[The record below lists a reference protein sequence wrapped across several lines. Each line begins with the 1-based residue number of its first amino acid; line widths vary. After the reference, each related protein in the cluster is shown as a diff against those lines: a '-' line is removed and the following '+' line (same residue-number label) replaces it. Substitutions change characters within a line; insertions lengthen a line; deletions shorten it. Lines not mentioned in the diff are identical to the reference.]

1 MLNEETS
8 MPKAAGRFKQ
18 GGKRKMFK
26 RMLLLPAAAVAAGA
40 LMVVGLAGAAKADYP
55 TQPITLVAP
64 YGAGGSSDLAAR
76 TLAGM
81 IPEYLGQQVLVVNR
95 TGAAGVTGSASVHTA
110 DPDGYTVL
118 LARVGSQAVVPAM
131 NPAIPYT
138 WDDWTMLGLLSLD
151 PFVCATGADSP
162 YETLEDLT
170 TAMKENP
177 GTIRAANSG
186 VGTMLDLINHMVLD
200 TQGLDSEAAL
210 HVPFDGDGEVTAAVV
225 GGHVDFTCINLAPIL
240 GQIQAGNVR
249 ALAVTTPDRV
259 DEIPDTP
266 TFTELGYPQME
277 AGLGWSG
284 IYGPPDMDEAA
295 TKAWVDALAQVR
307 EDEEWRA
314 TVERLGS
321 VPQILSPEDTREF
334 VRQQYTT
341 IRNLVERLDLEIN

>member
-1 MLNEETS
+1 MIRTWLL
-8 MPKAAGRFKQ
+8 MP
-18 GGKRKMFK
+18 
-26 RMLLLPAAAVAAGA
+26 AVAAGA
-40 LMVVGLAGAAKADYP
+40 LMISGLVGPANADYP
-55 TQPITLVAP
+55 EDSITLVAP

-76 TLAGM
+76 TMAGV

-95 TGAAGVTGSASVHTA
+95 TGAAGVTGSASVHNA

-131 NPAIPYT
+131 NPSIPYT
-138 WDDWTMLGLLSLD
+138 WDDWTMLGLISLD

-162 YETLEDLT
+162 YETMEDLF
-170 TAMKENP
+170 TALKENP

-186 VGTMLDLINHMVLD
+186 VGTMLDLINNMVVD
-200 TQGLDSEAAL
+200 SQGLDSSAAL

-240 GQIQAGNVR
+240 GQIEAGNVR

-295 TKAWVDALAQVR
+295 VNAWVDALAQVK
-307 EDEEWRA
+307 EDEEWNES
-314 TVERLGS
+314 VERLGS
-321 VPQILSPEDTREF
+321 VPRILSPEDTREF

-341 IRNLVERLDLEIN
+341 IRDLVERLDLEIQ

>member
-1 MLNEETS
+1 MARKWLL
-8 MPKAAGRFKQ
+8 MPA
-18 GGKRKMFK
+18 M
-26 RMLLLPAAAVAAGA
+26 VAGA
-40 LMVVGLAGAAKADYP
+40 LMVMGLGGTAHADYP
-55 TQPITLVAP
+55 EDSITLVAP

-76 TLAGM
+76 TMAAV
-81 IPEYLGQQVLVVNR
+81 IPKYLGEQVLVVNR
-95 TGAAGVTGSASVHTA
+95 TGAAGVTGSASVHNA

-131 NPAIPYT
+131 NPSIPYT
-138 WDDWTMLGLLSLD
+138 WDDWTMLGLISLD

-170 TAMKENP
+170 TAITENP

-186 VGTMLDLINHMVLD
+186 VGTMLDLINNMVVD
-200 TQGLDSEAAL
+200 SQGLDSSAVL

-240 GQIQAGNVR
+240 GQIEAGNVR

-259 DEIPDTP
+259 DEISDTP

-295 TKAWVDALAQVR
+295 VNAWVDALAQVK
-307 EDEEWRA
+307 EDKEWNES
-314 TVERLGS
+314 VERLGS
-321 VPQILSPEDTREF
+321 VPRILSPEDTREF

-341 IRNLVERLDLEIN
+341 IRDLVERLDLEIQ